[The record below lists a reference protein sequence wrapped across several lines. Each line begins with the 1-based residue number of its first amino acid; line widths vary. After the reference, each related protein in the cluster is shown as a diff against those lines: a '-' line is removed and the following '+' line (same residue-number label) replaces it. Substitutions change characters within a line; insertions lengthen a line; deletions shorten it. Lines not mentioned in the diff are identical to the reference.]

1 ILSREDDLFGEEWL
15 VIAESDGDATMA
27 RIYRCAPLEFD
38 LLERFG
44 NALFVTEQSVTW
56 NADFQR
62 VEAREVRR
70 LGAIIIESRPLSNP
84 DSTLVKRTLI
94 EGIRSLGLQ
103 VLFTSPKALS
113 LLRRLQ
119 VLHHHEH
126 SFGDFSDD
134 TLLNTLETW
143 LLPHL
148 TTQSSLREC
157 EALDLSM
164 ILTSHL
170 SWDQTKRLDTLL
182 PTHFTAPTGSSIPLD
197 YSDPEAIVL
206 AVRIQE
212 VFGLSEHPSVMEGKI
227 PLLVHLLSPARRP
240 IQVTRDLVGF
250 WNGSYADVKKELKGR
265 YPKHYWPDDPRDAE
279 ATSRTKKYMGS

>member
-1 ILSREDDLFGEEWL
+1 LYGEEWL

-38 LLERFG
+38 LLERYN
-44 NALFVTEQSVTW
+44 NAHISTVQSVTW
-56 NADFQR
+56 NTDLLR
-62 VEAREVRR
+62 VESREIRR

-84 DSTLVKRTLI
+84 DSASVKQTLI
-94 EGIRSLGLQ
+94 EGIRALGLQ
-103 VLFTSPKALS
+103 TLFTSPKTLS
-113 LLRRLQ
+113 LLHRLQ
-119 VLHHHEH
+119 ALYHYDQ
-126 SFGDFSDD
+126 SFGDFSDE
-134 TLLNTLETW
+134 TLLRTLETW

-170 SWDQTKRLDTLL
+170 TWEQTKRLETLL
-182 PTHFTAPTGSSIPLD
+182 PTHFTAPTGSSIALD
-197 YSDPEAIVL
+197 YSDPEAIIL

-250 WNGSYADVKKELKGR
+250 WNGSYADIKKELKGR
-265 YPKHYWPDDPRDAE
+265 YPKHYWPDDPRNAE